1 MIRYALN
8 CQKGHE
14 FEAWFRSSDDYD
26 KQLSGNIILCPAC
39 GSDKIEKAI
48 MAPNVRKK
56 SITSRAPEVT
66 PTEAPEQKHTLRPAS
81 VPDTSPSNMPPNMPP
96 DMPTEMHG
104 LNLPDPKQIV
114 DAMRQYRKQVMENA
128 DNVGDDFADEARKI
142 HYDEAPDRGIYGNAT
157 PGEVADLTE
166 EGIDIAPLPVLPEDN
181 N

>member
-14 FEAWFRSSDDYD
+14 FEAWFRSSNDYD

-39 GSDKIEKAI
+39 GSHKIEKAI
-48 MAPNVRKK
+48 MAPNISNK
-56 SITSRAPEVT
+56 SITSRAPEAT
-66 PTEAPEQKHTLRPAS
+66 LTEASAQDHELHPAS
-81 VPDTSPSNMPPNMPP
+81 APEASPPNMQL
-96 DMPTEMHG
+96 EMHG
-104 LNLPDPKQIV
+104 LNLPNPKQIV
-114 DAMRQYRKQVMENA
+114 DAMRQYRKQVAENA

-142 HYDEAPDRGIYGNAT
+142 HYEEAPVRGIYGNAT
-157 PGEVADLTE
+157 PSQVADLTE